1 MYSQNEKSEKENI
14 MKYLALLFT
23 FVSGL
28 AFAGPYVSIINDLD
42 MDKLDFDSIPG
53 SFDETTNDV
62 RLGYSGKFGYVEYG
76 QYGSGFDFD
85 TGDSAEAGFKTSIG
99 GFELES
105 KIEGKNI
112 DEWYWQV
119 ETEVKYNLW

>member
-1 MYSQNEKSEKENI
+1 MCSQNEKSEKENI

-85 TGDSAEAGFKTSIG
+85 TGQQQK
-99 GFELES
+99 
-105 KIEGKNI
+105 
-112 DEWYWQV
+112 QV
-119 ETEVKYNLW
+119 LKLLSEV